1 MPMEKGRVSHT
12 TDHELLFISRL
23 GTQSDVVVPRKQL
36 LANYIAAANK
46 RTDWG
51 AVKFDVVIA
60 HAQDCLA
67 KL

>member
-1 MPMEKGRVSHT
+1 MRKERISHT
-12 TDHELLFISRL
+12 TDHELILISKL
-23 GTQSDVVVPRKQL
+23 GTQSDVVVPRRQL

-51 AVKFDVVIA
+51 SVKVDIVIK